1 MVIGGGESDI
11 KRLRE
16 TLARIL
22 IRERKVSA
30 PKDKKDA
37 ALAKEARVQRQ
48 KRVKE
53 KLIRL
58 DDLIPKGN
66 VKGGRQLLFG
76 VTDPT
81 QTTNTGKRQ

>member
-30 PKDKKDA
+30 PKDKKD

-76 VTDPT
+76 VTNPT
-81 QTTNTGKRQ
+81 QTTNTGKKQ

>member
-1 MVIGGGESDI
+1 LVIEGGESDI

-30 PKDKKDA
+30 PKDKRD
-37 ALAKEARVQRQ
+37 ALAKEAKAQRQ
-48 KRVKE
+48 KRMKE

-81 QTTNTGKRQ
+81 QTTNTGKKQ

>member
-1 MVIGGGESDI
+1 MVIEGGESDI

-37 ALAKEARVQRQ
+37 LAKEARAQRQ

-81 QTTNTGKRQ
+81 QTINTGRKQ

>member
-1 MVIGGGESDI
+1 M
-11 KRLRE
+11 
-16 TLARIL
+16 
-22 IRERKVSA
+22 SA
-30 PKDKKDA
+30 PKDEKDA
-37 ALAKEARVQRQ
+37 LPKEPKTSKQ

-66 VKGGRQLLFG
+66 IKGGRQLLFG

-81 QTTNTGKRQ
+81 QTTNTGKKQ

>member
-1 MVIGGGESDI
+1 MVIEGGESDI

-37 ALAKEARVQRQ
+37 LAKEARAQRQ

-66 VKGGRQLLFG
+66 IKGGRQLLFG

-81 QTTNTGKRQ
+81 QPTNTGKKQ

>member
-1 MVIGGGESDI
+1 LVIEGGESDI

-37 ALAKEARVQRQ
+37 LAKEARAQRQ

-81 QTTNTGKRQ
+81 QITNTGKKQ